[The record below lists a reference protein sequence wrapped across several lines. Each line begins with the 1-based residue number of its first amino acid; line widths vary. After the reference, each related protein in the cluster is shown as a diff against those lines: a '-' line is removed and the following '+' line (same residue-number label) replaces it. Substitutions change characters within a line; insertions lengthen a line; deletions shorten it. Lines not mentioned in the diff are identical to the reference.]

1 MKIIALLIAASIT
14 GVGFAQ
20 EAEKAP
26 APPPTS
32 TEKKPDEA
40 APEVAK
46 PSPADAKAADMA
58 ALEAKFKTT
67 LTDATM
73 SGRWCLIKDGQLTPE
88 KPDKYTIVGVNKLFG
103 DRWLIRAR
111 IQYGGKD
118 ITAPVPVRVKWAGDT
133 PVITVDDVGIPG
145 SSTYSARVVI
155 YDDSYAGTWSGPN
168 IRGLLSGMITRE
180 KP

>member
-1 MKIIALLIAASIT
+1 MKIAALLAVTLIVSPA
-14 GVGFAQ
+14 FAQ
-20 EAEKAP
+20 EAEKP
-26 APPPTS
+26 ATPPPAA
-32 TEKKPDEA
+32 TET
-40 APEVAK
+40 AK
-46 PSPADAKAADMA
+46 PKEADSAKAADTE

-67 LTDATM
+67 LTNATM
-73 SGRWCLIKDGQLTPE
+73 SGRWCLIKDGELTPE

-103 DRWLIRAR
+103 ERWLIRAR

-168 IRGLLSGMITRE
+168 VRGLLNGMITRE
-180 KP
+180 KEKEKEKE

>member
-1 MKIIALLIAASIT
+1 MKIFTLLLTTSIAAS
-14 GVGFAQ
+14 VLAQ
-20 EAEKAP
+20 DAEKPTTPP
-26 APPPTS
+26 AAA
-32 TEKKPDEA
+32 TEKKEEPPASDT
-40 APEVAK
+40 AK
-46 PSPADAKAADMA
+46 PAASDPKVAEME

-67 LTDATM
+67 LTNATM

-88 KPDKYTIVGVNKLFG
+88 QADKYTIVGVNKLFG
-103 DRWLIRAR
+103 ERWLIRAR

-133 PVITVDDVGIPG
+133 PVITVDNVGIPG

-168 IRGLLSGMITRE
+168 LRGLLSGMITRE

>member
-1 MKIIALLIAASIT
+1 MKITALLITASVT
-14 GVGFAQ
+14 GAVFAQ
-20 EAEKAP
+20 DAEKAP
-26 APPPTS
+26 TPPPAA
-32 TEKKPDEA
+32 TEKKAEEA
-40 APEVAK
+40 AAEAK
-46 PSPADAKAADMA
+46 SPAADSKAADMA
-58 ALEAKFKTT
+58 TLEAKFKTT

-73 SGRWCLIKDGQLTPE
+73 SGRWCLIKDGELTPE

-168 IRGLLSGMITRE
+168 VRGLLSGMITRE

>member
-1 MKIIALLIAASIT
+1 MKIAALLAVTSIAASAI
-14 GVGFAQ
+14 AQ
-20 EAEKAP
+20 EAEKP
-26 APPPTS
+26 ATPPPAATD
-32 TEKKPDEA
+32 KKPDGTTTET
-40 APEVAK
+40 AK
-46 PSPADAKAADMA
+46 PEGSDPKASEQE

-67 LTDATM
+67 LTNATM

-88 KPDKYTIVGVNKLFG
+88 QPDKYTIVGVNKLFG
-103 DRWLIRAR
+103 ERWLIRAR

-168 IRGLLSGMITRE
+168 LRGLLSGMITRE
-180 KP
+180 KQ